1 MSLLEKY
8 PNPKLVL
15 TGANDEQFKEF
26 NLNRSPYE
34 VFTLK
39 HDPEKTDSKYFEIL
53 LNKYNLKPSEVVYF
67 EHNKEAAEVATQA
80 GIKTMFYDCSKRDL
94 KELKEFLD
102 SGANYVFSKPIKI
115 DQLDILLKYIEIN
128 GAGIG
133 KDSKILF
140 DGTEIKT
147 YLPKLYKNE

>member
-1 MSLLEKY
+1 MKTILVDAIDGLILKDGTVFEEMHQLLEKY

-39 HDPEKTDSKYFEIL
+39 HDPEKTDPKYFEIL

-94 KELKEFLD
+94 KELKVFLD
-102 SGANYVFSKPIKI
+102 SN
-115 DQLDILLKYIEIN
+115 L
-128 GAGIG
+128 
-133 KDSKILF
+133 
-140 DGTEIKT
+140 
-147 YLPKLYKNE
+147 

>member
-1 MSLLEKY
+1 MKTILVDAIDGLILKDGTVFEEMHQLLEKY

-39 HDPEKTDSKYFEIL
+39 HDPEKTDPKYFEIL

-67 EHNKEAAEVATQA
+67 EHNREAAEVATQA

-102 SGANYVFSKPIKI
+102 TS
-115 DQLDILLKYIEIN
+115 L
-128 GAGIG
+128 
-133 KDSKILF
+133 
-140 DGTEIKT
+140 
-147 YLPKLYKNE
+147 

>member
-1 MSLLEKY
+1 MKTILVDAIDGLILKDGTVFEEMHQLLEKY

-39 HDPEKTDSKYFEIL
+39 HDPEKTDPKYFEIL

-67 EHNKEAAEVATQA
+67 EHNQEAAEVAKQA

-102 SGANYVFSKPIKI
+102 AS
-115 DQLDILLKYIEIN
+115 L
-128 GAGIG
+128 
-133 KDSKILF
+133 
-140 DGTEIKT
+140 
-147 YLPKLYKNE
+147 

>member
-1 MSLLEKY
+1 MKTILVDAIDGLILKDGTVFEEMHQLLEKY

-39 HDPEKTDSKYFEIL
+39 HDPEKTDPKYFEIL
-53 LNKYNLKPSEVVYF
+53 LNKYELQPNEVVYF
-67 EHNKEAAEVATQA
+67 EHNQEAAEVATQA

-94 KELKEFLD
+94 KELKVFLD
-102 SGANYVFSKPIKI
+102 SS
-115 DQLDILLKYIEIN
+115 L
-128 GAGIG
+128 
-133 KDSKILF
+133 
-140 DGTEIKT
+140 
-147 YLPKLYKNE
+147 

>member
-1 MSLLEKY
+1 MKTILVDAIDGLILKDGTVFEEMHQLLEKY

-39 HDPEKTDSKYFEIL
+39 HDPEKTDPKYFEIL
-53 LNKYNLKPSEVVYF
+53 LNKYELQPNEVVYF
-67 EHNKEAAEVATQA
+67 EHNQEAAEVATQA

-102 SGANYVFSKPIKI
+102 AS
-115 DQLDILLKYIEIN
+115 L
-128 GAGIG
+128 
-133 KDSKILF
+133 
-140 DGTEIKT
+140 
-147 YLPKLYKNE
+147 

>member
-1 MSLLEKY
+1 MKTILVDAIDGLILKDGTVFEEMHQLLEKY

-102 SGANYVFSKPIKI
+102 AS
-115 DQLDILLKYIEIN
+115 L
-128 GAGIG
+128 
-133 KDSKILF
+133 
-140 DGTEIKT
+140 
-147 YLPKLYKNE
+147 

>member
-1 MSLLEKY
+1 MKTILVDAIDGLILKDGTVFEEMHQLLEKY

-39 HDPEKTDSKYFEIL
+39 HDPEKTDPKYFEIL
-53 LNKYNLKPSEVVYF
+53 LNKYELQPSEVVYF
-67 EHNKEAAEVATQA
+67 EHNQEAAEVATQA

-102 SGANYVFSKPIKI
+102 AS
-115 DQLDILLKYIEIN
+115 L
-128 GAGIG
+128 
-133 KDSKILF
+133 
-140 DGTEIKT
+140 
-147 YLPKLYKNE
+147 

>member
-1 MSLLEKY
+1 MKTILVDAIDGLILKDGTVFEEMHQLLEKY

-39 HDPEKTDSKYFEIL
+39 HNPEKTDPKYFEIL

-102 SGANYVFSKPIKI
+102 TS
-115 DQLDILLKYIEIN
+115 L
-128 GAGIG
+128 
-133 KDSKILF
+133 
-140 DGTEIKT
+140 
-147 YLPKLYKNE
+147 

>member
-1 MSLLEKY
+1 MKTILVDAIDGLILKDGTVFEEMHQLLEKY

-39 HDPEKTDSKYFEIL
+39 HDPEKTDPKYFEIL

-102 SGANYVFSKPIKI
+102 AS
-115 DQLDILLKYIEIN
+115 L
-128 GAGIG
+128 
-133 KDSKILF
+133 
-140 DGTEIKT
+140 
-147 YLPKLYKNE
+147 

>member
-1 MSLLEKY
+1 MKTILVDAIDGLILKDGTVFEEMHQLLEKY

-39 HDPEKTDSKYFEIL
+39 HDPEKTDPKYFEIL
-53 LNKYNLKPSEVVYF
+53 LNKYEQQPNEVVYF
-67 EHNKEAAEVATQA
+67 EHNQEAAEVATQA

-102 SGANYVFSKPIKI
+102 AS
-115 DQLDILLKYIEIN
+115 L
-128 GAGIG
+128 
-133 KDSKILF
+133 
-140 DGTEIKT
+140 
-147 YLPKLYKNE
+147 

>member
-1 MSLLEKY
+1 MKTILVDAIDGLILKDGTVFEEMHQLLEKY

-39 HDPEKTDSKYFEIL
+39 HDPEKTDPKYFEIL
-53 LNKYNLKPSEVVYF
+53 LNKYELQPNEVVYF

-102 SGANYVFSKPIKI
+102 TS
-115 DQLDILLKYIEIN
+115 L
-128 GAGIG
+128 
-133 KDSKILF
+133 
-140 DGTEIKT
+140 
-147 YLPKLYKNE
+147 